1 MSPLKTILL
10 DDEVYA
16 SFIEELAHYEWFF
29 ENNRCLYALALG
41 GHRPTTFDAIA
52 SNPEIEIVW
61 RGSHLPIWARCCGLG
76 VIAAAY
82 GGIVKVSGIKG
93 MEIVCENL
101 LHQAAVEF
109 LVTSTD
115 YSAALRSHLQ
125 KQGRK
130 ARALALA
137 EAGTPGVDAVLFI
150 DGDAMGEY
158 PVLYRHNEETEI
170 PMLQDYS

>member
-93 MEIVCENL
+93 M
-101 LHQAAVEF
+101 
-109 LVTSTD
+109 
-115 YSAALRSHLQ
+115 RSC
-125 KQGRK
+125 
-130 ARALALA
+130 ARICCTKRLSN
-137 EAGTPGVDAVLFI
+137 F
-150 DGDAMGEY
+150 
-158 PVLYRHNEETEI
+158 
-170 PMLQDYS
+170 S